1 MSEYTSSLEGFQR
14 AMKWSLTGPPHEA
27 RDYAEALTIPTF
39 HHIMDGQRLSYDENI
54 KRIEEW
60 RGKSS
65 HYEPVV
71 YVKYCLILISIS
83 VGSANTFINTG
94 SRDFLRD
101 GDMLAARMTGTLRIE
116 GTDSEFETFFVAKLD
131 SAGKMVWLKDR
142 SVYGPVGEVVEK
154 GDE

>member
-1 MSEYTSSLEGFQR
+1 
-14 AMKWSLTGPPHEA
+14 MKWSLTGPPQGA
-27 RDYAEALTIPTF
+27 KDYAEAVTTPTF
-39 HHIMDGQRLSYDENI
+39 YHIMDGQRLSYDDNI

-83 VGSANTFINTG
+83 IRCADTLINPG

-101 GDMLAARMTGTLRIE
+101 GDMLAARMTGTLKIE

-142 SVYGPVGEVVEK
+142 SVYGAVGEVVK
-154 GDE
+154 NDAN